1 MCSMFTLGWI
11 PIVFVL
17 STILGYF
24 VPYFIATYTGHVY
37 PFFPAISDSG
47 IMEPESLVFR
57 EMMNISGFL
66 AMTTTFIRYLQLR
79 LVISSIHSRIPLQV
93 QQLNFSAMIVGEI
106 GGIAVTFVGN
116 FSAKKVC
123 KASLL
128 KFNASD
134 WWESHWNKVI
144 ICYKYLLSN
153 FEFSNLLFMPLA
165 PLMKVLAAFLSI
177 FLRSKSVLRSNGRL
191 SIGPSPW
198 NQHTRMSQWS
208 DRLKILFK
216 EWRFLGF

>member
-1 MCSMFTLGWI
+1 MFNLGWV
-11 PIVFVL
+11 PILFVL
-17 STILGYF
+17 STVMGYF

-79 LVISSIHSRIPLQV
+79 LVISSIHSRVPMHV

-123 KASLL
+123 TIKFTCSLYFDGNL
-128 KFNASD
+128 AKHKEFISFKFFQLP
-134 WWESHWNKVI
+134 K
-144 ICYKYLLSN
+144 
-153 FEFSNLLFMPLA
+153 
-165 PLMKVLAAFLSI
+165 
-177 FLRSKSVLRSNGRL
+177 
-191 SIGPSPW
+191 
-198 NQHTRMSQWS
+198 
-208 DRLKILFK
+208 LKI
-216 EWRFLGF
+216 

>member
-1 MCSMFTLGWI
+1 MGSLFTLGWV
-11 PIVFVL
+11 PIIFVF

-66 AMTTTFIRYLQLR
+66 AMTTTFIRYLQLQ
-79 LVISSIHSRIPLQV
+79 LVLSSIHSRIPSYI
-93 QQLNFSAMIVGEI
+93 QQSNFSAMIVGEI

-123 KASLL
+123 MIQDCNSAKT
-128 KFNASD
+128 
-134 WWESHWNKVI
+134 W
-144 ICYKYLLSN
+144 
-153 FEFSNLLFMPLA
+153 LFT
-165 PLMKVLAAFLSI
+165 
-177 FLRSKSVLRSNGRL
+177 
-191 SIGPSPW
+191 SP
-198 NQHTRMSQWS
+198 TM
-208 DRLKILFK
+208 
-216 EWRFLGF
+216 

>member
-1 MCSMFTLGWI
+1 MGSLFTLGWV
-11 PIVFVL
+11 PIIFVF

-66 AMTTTFIRYLQLR
+66 AMTTTFIRYLQLQ
-79 LVISSIHSRIPLQV
+79 LVLSSIHSRIPSYI
-93 QQLNFSAMIVGEI
+93 QQSNFSAMIVGEI

-123 KASLL
+123 
-128 KFNASD
+128 
-134 WWESHWNKVI
+134 I
-144 ICYKYLLSN
+144 IQECNSAKTWH
-153 FEFSNLLFMPLA
+153 FT
-165 PLMKVLAAFLSI
+165 
-177 FLRSKSVLRSNGRL
+177 
-191 SIGPSPW
+191 SP
-198 NQHTRMSQWS
+198 TM
-208 DRLKILFK
+208 
-216 EWRFLGF
+216 

>member
-134 WWESHWNKVI
+134 
-144 ICYKYLLSN
+144 
-153 FEFSNLLFMPLA
+153 
-165 PLMKVLAAFLSI
+165 
-177 FLRSKSVLRSNGRL
+177 
-191 SIGPSPW
+191 
-198 NQHTRMSQWS
+198 
-208 DRLKILFK
+208 
-216 EWRFLGF
+216 